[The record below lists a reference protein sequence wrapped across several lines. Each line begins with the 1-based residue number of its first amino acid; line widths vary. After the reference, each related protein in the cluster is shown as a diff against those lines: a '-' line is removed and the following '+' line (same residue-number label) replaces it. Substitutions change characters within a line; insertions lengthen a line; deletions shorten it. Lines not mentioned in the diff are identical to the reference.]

1 MPDARIGLIGGI
13 SWEST
18 SSYYRY
24 FNEMFNGGVNEW
36 SQPSL
41 VIDSIDFGAIVT
53 MQQQGDWD
61 GTGAVL
67 ADSARRLEQAGAT
80 VLGIGA
86 NTMHINFDVVQAAV
100 SIPVIDVRDAIAREV
115 LALGH
120 SSIALLGTK
129 YLIDKTFYSDRL
141 AALGVDSI
149 RPSPEQAD
157 RLQRIIFDELTRSV
171 VTNESRKYLKA
182 VAVDCLNRG
191 AQVVG
196 LCCTE
201 FGLLMNEEASFPVI
215 DSTRA
220 HVRALLRALGS
231 NG

>member
-1 MPDARIGLIGGI
+1 
-13 SWEST
+13 
-18 SSYYRY
+18 
-24 FNEMFNGGVNEW
+24 
-36 SQPSL
+36 
-41 VIDSIDFGAIVT
+41 
-53 MQQQGDWD
+53 
-61 GTGAVL
+61 
-67 ADSARRLEQAGAT
+67 
-80 VLGIGA
+80 
-86 NTMHINFDVVQAAV
+86 
-100 SIPVIDVRDAIAREV
+100 
-115 LALGH
+115 LGH

>member
-1 MPDARIGLIGGI
+1 MRDARIGLIGGL

-24 FNEMFNGGVNEW
+24 LNEMFEGGLNEW
-36 SQPSL
+36 SQPPL
-41 VIDSIDFGAIVT
+41 IIDSVDFGSIVT
-53 MQQQGDWD
+53 MQQKGDWD
-61 GTGAVL
+61 GTGEVL
-67 ADSARRLEQAGAT
+67 ADSARRLERAGAT

-86 NTMHINFDVVQAAV
+86 NTMHVNFDVVRDAV
-100 SIPVIDVRDAIAREV
+100 SIPVIDVRDEIAREV

-129 YLIDKTFYSDRL
+129 YLIDATFYSDRL
-141 AALGVDSI
+141 ASLGVVSV
-149 RPSPEQAD
+149 RPSTEQTN
-157 RLQRIIFDELTRSV
+157 RLQTIIFDELTRGI
-171 VTNESRKYLKA
+171 VTNDSRRYLKA
-182 VAVDCLNRG
+182 VALSCLNQG

-215 DSTRA
+215 DSTKA
-220 HVRALLRALGS
+220 HVRALLKAIA
-231 NG
+231 